1 LHGLLGRRPPAT
13 GSRRFPLYD
22 EHDPPLTDGS
32 TRISDRPVP
41 EPEAALE
48 PDAALEPE
56 APRPRGLDRVLLAR
70 SPVAAGI
77 ATAAVAWG
85 LGWLLVFALTGPTPS
100 SFAKVVAVPA
110 AGLVAWLAWLSRR
123 LWLPATRSHPVAAAM
138 VAGVAAGAAVEL
150 LGWEVQTI
158 YRADGV
164 TMSRSLLSDLA
175 ITVPWYV
182 LLVRSFTLVQHRR
195 RFPLPQVLL
204 LGAVYGLG
212 AQLVV
217 GGLLLDAGPGS
228 WAVWAII
235 GLAGFWQLI
244 PAYAAIVGLPAMILE
259 GTARPDPVKGPAFL
273 DALRP
278 LAWLLLYL
286 AWALLARAIG
296 G

>member
-1 LHGLLGRRPPAT
+1 VLLSRSRFVSGIAAAAT
-13 GSRRFPLYD
+13 G
-22 EHDPPLTDGS
+22 
-32 TRISDRPVP
+32 
-41 EPEAALE
+41 
-48 PDAALEPE
+48 
-56 APRPRGLDRVLLAR
+56 
-70 SPVAAGI
+70 
-77 ATAAVAWG
+77 WG

-100 SFAKVVAVPA
+100 TFARVVAVPA
-110 AGLVAWLAWLSRR
+110 AGLLALVAYLSRR
-123 LWLPATRSHPVAAAM
+123 LWLPATRSRPVVAAM

-150 LGWEVQTI
+150 LGWGVQTI

-164 TMSRSLLSDLA
+164 TVSRSLLSDLA
-175 ITVPWYV
+175 ITLPWYV

-212 AQLVV
+212 TELVV
-217 GGLLLDAGPGS
+217 GGLLLDVGFGS
-228 WAVWAII
+228 WAVWVIM

-244 PAYAAIVGLPAMILE
+244 PTYAAIVGVPAMILE
-259 GTARPDPVKGPAFL
+259 GTPRPDPGRAPALL

-286 AWALLARAIG
+286 VWTLLARAIG